1 MRFGLVHRL
10 MTDTLAALGVFALIA
25 SGKLHPVAVALV
37 LVGLGASFV
46 LPERLKQ
53 GRTMR
58 MLGAFLPPVFL
69 ALQLLR
75 LFLGATPI
83 PIVVEFAALLQVV
96 RLATRRGAAHDHQVI
111 LLALL
116 HLIAGT
122 VLGGGLTYAAALVGF
137 LILTPGALVLSHLR
151 REVEG
156 NYRQGAR
163 DRTGMPV
170 DVPRILRS
178 RRVIDS
184 RFLLFTCSLALPV
197 FLTTALL
204 FLAFPRVGFAW
215 LVVSPVEPSRVVG
228 FSDRVDLGGIGTIR
242 SDPALVMRVVPGL
255 LPETPPHRKNLYL
268 RGAAFDRYDGRAW
281 ERSVRIPHHR
291 EMGTPLIAL
300 TRYPRQSDE
309 VWKIELEP
317 IQPAVVFLPG
327 EAAAFELLEENRR
340 PGRLRPLVQI
350 GTHGEIEYV
359 SGGPGGVAYRVYL
372 PARGTNTT
380 VAPLS
385 EALATSYL
393 QLPTNLSGRVL
404 ELGREWTSGESDPA
418 ALAIRIQE
426 RLRREYRYDLNS
438 PSGGTQDPLD
448 HFLFESK
455 AGHCEF
461 YSTAMVILLRTLGV
475 PARNVTGFVGGTYNR
490 FGNFY
495 AVRQGDAHSWVEAFL
510 PDVGWKRFDPTP
522 PSLAEALGRRDSTW
536 VTMRELV
543 EALAQSWD
551 RHVVGFDMNH
561 QLGLLGKVRTELA
574 RGRELA
580 RDLTPS
586 RDRLQSVLFSALGIA
601 AVFAAFFLWRR
612 RGRKPGAGDRE
623 LQGLR
628 TVDLYR
634 RLERTLDALGLSR
647 PLATPPL
654 RHAQAISGAGHPLGE
669 EIMALTH
676 LYVRARFGGEPLS
689 RPEEEDFLGRVSAL
703 RTQPVQRSPSGTAEA
718 GPPA

>member
-10 MTDTLAALGVFALIA
+10 MTDALATLGVFALVA
-25 SGKLHPVAVALV
+25 SGKLHPFAVALV
-37 LVGLGASFV
+37 VLGLAASFL
-46 LPERLKQ
+46 LPERIKQ

-58 MLGAFLPPVFL
+58 LLGAFLPPTFL

-75 LFLGATPI
+75 LFLGAAPI

-228 FSDRVDLGGIGTIR
+228 FSDRVDLGGVGTIR
-242 SDPALVMRVVPGL
+242 SDPALVMRVIPGVVP
-255 LPETPPHRKNLYL
+255 ENPPHRKNLYL
-268 RGAAFDRYDGRAW
+268 RGAAFDRYDGHAW
-281 ERSVRIPHHR
+281 ERSARIPHHR
-291 EMGTPLIAL
+291 EMGTPLVAL
-300 TRYPRQSDE
+300 TRYPRTSDE
-309 VWKIELEP
+309 VWKVDLEP
-317 IQPAVVFLPG
+317 IQPPVVFLPG
-327 EAAAFELLEENRR
+327 DAVAFELIEENRR
-340 PGRLRPLVQI
+340 PGRARALIQI
-350 GTHGEIEYV
+350 GMHGEIEYV
-359 SGGPGGVAYRVYL
+359 SAGPGGISYQVFL
-372 PARGTNTT
+372 PPRGT
-380 VAPLS
+380 ARAGSELS
-385 EALATSYL
+385 EALENSYL
-393 QLPTNLSGRVL
+393 QLPTDLPQRVR
-404 ELGREWTSGESDPA
+404 ELGRKWTEGETDPA
-418 ALAIRIQE
+418 AQALKIQE
-426 RLRREYRYDLNS
+426 RLRRGYRYDLNS
-438 PSGGTQDPLD
+438 PSGGTADPLD

-490 FGNFY
+490 FGGFY
-495 AVRQGDAHSWVEAFL
+495 AVRQGDAHSWVEAFFPEL
-510 PDVGWKRFDPTP
+510 GWKRFDPTP
-522 PSLAEALGRRDSTW
+522 PSQAEALERRDSTW
-536 VTMRELV
+536 LTMRELV
-543 EALAQSWD
+543 EALAQTWD
-551 RHVVGFDMNH
+551 QHVVGFDLNH
-561 QLGLLGKVRTELA
+561 QMGLLGTVRKELS
-574 RGRELA
+574 RGRDFAKSLV
-580 RDLTPS
+580 PS
-586 RDRLQSVLFSALGIA
+586 RSRVEVFLLLGLALLA
-601 AVFAAFFLWRR
+601 ASGLYWAWRR
-612 RGRKPGAGDRE
+612 RVARPRAEERE
-623 LQGLR
+623 LSSLR
-628 TVDLYR
+628 TIDLYR
-634 RLERTLDALGLSR
+634 RLERVLDHLGLSR

-654 RHAQAISGAGHPLGE
+654 RHAEAISGAGHPLGG
-669 EIMALTH
+669 EIVALTS

-689 RPEEEDFLGRVSAL
+689 RHEEEDFLGRVSAL
-703 RTQPVQRSPSGTAEA
+703 RVPPVNQKGGGESRASAS
-718 GPPA
+718 